1 MPPLVLVVAADP
13 AAAASWAA
21 VLHAAGYGVRTVT
34 ALPQARAL
42 LTTHRVAGVLFV
54 APQPTHTVLAC
65 CAELR
70 VLCGA
75 EVVILVVCPP
85 EAAWL
90 RVAALELGADDVVS
104 VPVVAEE
111 VLARLAA
118 HLRRRTSTGTPR
130 PDRVD

>member
-1 MPPLVLVVAADP
+1 MPPQVLVVAADP
-13 AAAASWAA
+13 ADEASWAA

-34 ALPQARAL
+34 TLPQARAL

-75 EVVILVVCPP
+75 EVVLLVVCPP

-90 RVAALELGADDVVS
+90 RVAALELGA
-104 VPVVAEE
+104 
-111 VLARLAA
+111 RMMW
-118 HLRRRTSTGTPR
+118 
-130 PDRVD
+130 